1 MSIVKHHPHN
11 VPELNTSSL
20 PDLIFSVLFFFM
32 IVTHMRTE
40 LLMVRYQVPKGTELK
55 KLTHKT
61 TVTNIYIGKQAGT
74 HAAGEVSADGDWQVQ
89 INDRLVSPDGL
100 VDCLR
105 EVASHA
111 GAEDKQNLSATISA
125 DQSAPMG
132 LVGDVKTALRQAGIL
147 KVSYIGISQPRHQ
160 SRRPH

>member
-1 MSIVKHHPHN
+1 MSIVKRHPHN

-40 LLMVRYQVPKGTELK
+40 LLMVRYQVPQGSELK

-61 TVTNIYIGKQAGT
+61 TVTNIYIGK
-74 HAAGEVSADGDWQVQ
+74 AAGGQKADGEWHVQ
-89 INDRLVSPDGL
+89 INDRLVEPDGL

-111 GAEDKQNLSATISA
+111 GAEDKQNLSATFSA

-132 LVGDVKTALRQAGIL
+132 LVSDVKKALRQAGIL
-147 KVSYIGISQPRHQ
+147 KVSYIGVLYSG
-160 SRRPH
+160 SSK